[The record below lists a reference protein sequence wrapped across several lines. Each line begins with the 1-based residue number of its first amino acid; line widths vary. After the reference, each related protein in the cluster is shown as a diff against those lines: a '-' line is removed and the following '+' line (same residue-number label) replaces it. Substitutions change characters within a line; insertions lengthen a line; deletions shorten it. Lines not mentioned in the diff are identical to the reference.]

1 MPNNYDRGRRLED
14 LACRDLRKAGY
25 IAQRTAGS
33 HGPWDVT
40 AVNADGVRLI
50 QVKALGATRD
60 QDRIALL
67 DVAAPASVS
76 REIWERG
83 RARWILEVLDA
94 R

>member
-40 AVNADGVRLI
+40 AVGTNGVRLI

-60 QDRIALL
+60 KDRIALL
-67 DVAAPASVS
+67 DVVAPPCVS

-83 RARWILEVLDA
+83 RARWLLEVLDA
-94 R
+94 H